1 MFLRLQFGLDT
12 SVKQIFVA
20 VFVCPS
26 APAVEPVAG
35 YICIREIFLLHVIF
49 KYVKMCQDEVLYGL
63 FCEE

>member
-1 MFLRLQFGLDT
+1 MFLRFGLDP

-20 VFVCPS
+20 VFVRP
-26 APAVEPVAG
+26 APAVVEPVAG